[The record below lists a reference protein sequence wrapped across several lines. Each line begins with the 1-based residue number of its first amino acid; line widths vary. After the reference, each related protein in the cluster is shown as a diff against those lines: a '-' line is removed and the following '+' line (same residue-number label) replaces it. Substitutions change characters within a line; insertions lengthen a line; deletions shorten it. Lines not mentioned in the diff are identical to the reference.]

1 MANRSR
7 YETCKPFAFA
17 SGEAA
22 MFRGRRAR
30 EIGATV
36 GVLEH
41 TLTAS
46 DRLDLLALN
55 YYGDASKW
63 WRIADANP
71 EILCGLD
78 LAREEAVGT
87 VILIPPAEEL
97 GGGQ

>member
-1 MANRSR
+1 MANHSR
-7 YETCKPFAFA
+7 YQNCKSFAFA
-17 SGEAA
+17 VGEPVS
-22 MFRGRRAR
+22 FRGRRAR
-30 EIGATV
+30 QIGPAM

-41 TLTAS
+41 TLMAT

-55 YYGDASKW
+55 YYGDASRW

-78 LAREEAVGT
+78 LAGEEAAGR
-87 VILIPPAEEL
+87 VILIPAAEEP